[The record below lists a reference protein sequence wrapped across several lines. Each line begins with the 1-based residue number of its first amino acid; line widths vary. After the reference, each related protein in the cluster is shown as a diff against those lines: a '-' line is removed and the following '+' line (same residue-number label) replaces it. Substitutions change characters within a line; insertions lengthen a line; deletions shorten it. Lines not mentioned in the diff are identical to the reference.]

1 MDTEMLSTPIRIGK
15 KVAPNRIVNQ
25 PMECNDG
32 DPSGSP
38 TQLTLERYQRLAEGG
53 AGIIVLESLTISYES
68 RARKNQV
75 KISDDTAGGLER
87 LVREMRKI
95 NDRSLILFQIN
106 HAGRIS
112 QPAFSKVV
120 SVYPTGDPN
129 IHQLTGE
136 EIEEISEMYVKAAAI
151 AKQVGADG
159 IDFKHC
165 HGYLCGEMIRP
176 ANTRLDRFGGS
187 FENRTRFLRETTHK
201 IKKTVGDGSF
211 LIGARFSAYE
221 GIPGGF
227 GTRGPQEVVEDLSEP
242 IAFVKML
249 EELGM
254 DFINVSA
261 GIPAVTPE
269 VVRPTK
275 NYPEGVYRHFGWTKT
290 MKEAVKIPIIG
301 SGYTYLRDGKNDL
314 KEPDPSKKSLIYWAE
329 RNLKEG
335 LVDLVGIGRQSL
347 ADPLFTKKILAGD
360 IKSINFCRACSG
372 CSVLLGSQKQVGCTV
387 YNEFYRDVLRQTK
400 KEARK

>member
-38 TQLTLERYQRLAEGG
+38 TQLTFERYQRLAEGG

-227 GTRGPQEVVEDLSEP
+227 GTRGPQEVIEDLSEP

>member
-1 MDTEMLSTPIRIGK
+1 MDIEMLSTPIRIGK

-32 DPSGSP
+32 DSSGSP
-38 TQLTLERYQRLAEGG
+38 TQLTFERYQRLAEGG

-87 LVREMRKI
+87 LVGEMRKI

-176 ANTRLDRFGGS
+176 ANTRSDRFGGS
-187 FENRTRFLRETTHK
+187 FENRTSFLRETTSK
-201 IKKTVGDGSF
+201 IQQTVGDGSF

-227 GTRGPQEVVEDLSEP
+227 GTRGPQEVIEDLSEP
-242 IAFVKML
+242 VAFAKML

-261 GIPAVTPE
+261 GIPPVTPE

-275 NYPEGVYRHFGWTKT
+275 NYPEGVYRHFGWAKT
-290 MKEAVKIPIIG
+290 VKEAVKIPVIG
-301 SGYTYLRDGKNDL
+301 SGYSYLRDGKNDL
-314 KEPDPSKKSLIYWAE
+314 KEPDPSKKSFFYWAE

-347 ADPLFTKKILAGD
+347 ADPLFAKKILAGD
-360 IKSINFCRACSG
+360 IQSINFCRACSG